1 MAIVDADG
9 NVIKVMVTDGRHDQ
23 TALLDNASLQAKLAG
38 NMGVALLDGNQVLE
52 TMTGTTLK
60 LEPGDIINS
69 FDAAPVEAG
78 LGGVDV
84 TVEAQE
90 AQLEASLKR
99 EVGKD
104 GIVEIIPTE
113 NLTPE
118 QQGIVEA
125 GNRLGRKVV
134 FYTALDGEG
143 NEVAIE
149 GAAVSG
155 GTDVVGIDANQDGRT
170 LGWLDTL
177 KHENVHHLAK
187 ENPLLWGELSA
198 RMSQARAT
206 GEVAKRQGLNIIAL
220 AEQLYAGDQA
230 KINQVQVNYDAAR
243 LTGC

>member
-1 MAIVDADG
+1 AADNGDRGLGIGYHEHTATGDQAAPVASGKLQLVKAGSQSAALMSQEELDTLSDDQLSGMGVVSMGTAFVVFDPNSGVDIQQVLAHGDTGRMGAFTGNVMGMDDATIMKGENLGGVAIVDADG
-9 NVIKVMVTDGRHDQ
+9 NVIKVMVTDGRHNQ
-23 TALLDNASLQAKLAG
+23 SALLDNASLQAKLAG

-52 TMTGTTLK
+52 TMTGATLK

-118 QQGIVEA
+118 QQGIVE
-125 GNRLGRKVV
+125 
-134 FYTALDGEG
+134 
-143 NEVAIE
+143 
-149 GAAVSG
+149 
-155 GTDVVGIDANQDGRT
+155 
-170 LGWLDTL
+170 
-177 KHENVHHLAK
+177 
-187 ENPLLWGELSA
+187 
-198 RMSQARAT
+198 
-206 GEVAKRQGLNIIAL
+206 
-220 AEQLYAGDQA
+220 
-230 KINQVQVNYDAAR
+230 
-243 LTGC
+243 